1 MIHIFISISI
11 LFLLAYAVFI
21 LYFRAGWLGTKEFIL
36 KKDYTPI
43 TKVSIIIPARNEE
56 ENIEKLLKNIL
67 AQIYPISLTQII
79 VIDDHSTDNTTHIV
93 NQFSRVTLIS
103 LSDFTDGKIL
113 NAYKKK
119 AIETAIAHS
128 DGELII
134 TTDADCALC
143 EFWLLSIV
151 YFYEQYHH
159 KLIAAPVAFFDSK
172 QWFQTFQSIDFF
184 TMQGITAALSFFKSG
199 TMCNGAN
206 LAYTREA
213 FEAVNGFNGIDD
225 IASGDDMLLMYKIE
239 KQFPKQTAYLKC
251 KDAIVYTTAMPTI
264 KTFFAQR
271 IRWASKASKFDDKRL
286 QFILASVLFFN
297 IFILTV
303 VVLSFFKTYFLSLAI
318 ALLIIKA
325 SIEICLLLPVSKFFR
340 KQKELVYFFP
350 FQIIH
355 ILYITLSAFLSQWGT
370 YNWKDRNVK

>member
-1 MIHIFISISI
+1 M
-11 LFLLAYAVFI
+11 LAYAVFI

-79 VIDDHSTDNTTHIV
+79 VIDDHSTDNTAHIV
-93 NQFSRVTLIS
+93 QQFSRVTLIS
-103 LSDFTDGKIL
+103 LSDFTDGKIV

-184 TMQGITAALSFFKSG
+184 TMQGVTAALSFFKSG
-199 TMCNGAN
+199 TM
-206 LAYTREA
+206 
-213 FEAVNGFNGIDD
+213 
-225 IASGDDMLLMYKIE
+225 
-239 KQFPKQTAYLKC
+239 
-251 KDAIVYTTAMPTI
+251 
-264 KTFFAQR
+264 
-271 IRWASKASKFDDKRL
+271 
-286 QFILASVLFFN
+286 
-297 IFILTV
+297 
-303 VVLSFFKTYFLSLAI
+303 
-318 ALLIIKA
+318 
-325 SIEICLLLPVSKFFR
+325 
-340 KQKELVYFFP
+340 
-350 FQIIH
+350 
-355 ILYITLSAFLSQWGT
+355 
-370 YNWKDRNVK
+370 